1 VDSLDPGP
9 LPTVPGEFLF
19 VSSPTA
25 RCGTTV
31 VQRLLCSSP
40 HALVFG
46 EYSGGALVEFA
57 QALATRSKLLTRT
70 EMHRTDLARALAGEQ
85 FWYPHLLGDAP
96 GFVELFHNSLVRC
109 LAFHQEQARACGRP
123 LWGVKLP
130 TVPVETLRNLRA
142 LCPDSKVLY
151 VVRDLVAA
159 ARSAKAR
166 RFVRNLAELEH
177 FATTWREG
185 VLAIESLRADP
196 RVCVLDY
203 EAIERRDTGLLSE
216 LEAFTGMCGLDPAVL
231 AARVNTWEG
240 QPEKGHAPGQYL
252 APCEL
257 DEDELDVLERVVRF
271 ALTTGPGE
279 IVAARRR

>member
-1 VDSLDPGP
+1 MDSLDPAV
-9 LPTVPGEFLF
+9 LPTVPGAFLF

-40 HALVFG
+40 SALVFG
-46 EYSGGALVEFA
+46 EYGGAALIE
-57 QALATRSKLLTRT
+57 LATALTSRAKLLLRA
-70 EMHRTDLARALAGEQ
+70 EMHATDLERALAGEQ

-96 GFVELFHNSLVRC
+96 GFVELFRGALERC
-109 LAFHQEQARACGRP
+109 LAFHQQQTHARGRS

-130 TVPVETLRNLRA
+130 TVPVEALRNLRR

-166 RFVRNLAELEH
+166 CFVRTLAELQT
-177 FATTWREG
+177 FAETWREG
-185 VLAIESLRADP
+185 VTAIEGLRADP
-196 RVCVLDY
+196 RVHVLDY
-203 EAIERRDTGLLSE
+203 EAIERRDPDLLRE
-216 LEAFTGMCGLDPAVL
+216 LEAFTGMHGLDPAVL

-240 QPEKGHAPGQYL
+240 APEKGHAPGQYL
-252 APCEL
+252 APCAL
-257 DEDELDVLERVVRF
+257 DEDELEVLERVVRCAP
-271 ALTTGPGE
+271 ALRPGE
-279 IVAARRR
+279 IAAAPRR